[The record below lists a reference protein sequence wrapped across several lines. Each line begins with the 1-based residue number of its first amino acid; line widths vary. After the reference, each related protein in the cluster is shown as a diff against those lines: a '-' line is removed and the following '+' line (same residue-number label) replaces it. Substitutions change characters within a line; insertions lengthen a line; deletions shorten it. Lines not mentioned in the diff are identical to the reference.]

1 VSITRGRA
9 MKSLKFGIIF
19 IMIFAIAGNVM
30 AELTKNDMEE
40 IRAVVKEELG
50 HVEKNL
56 NWKME
61 QMEKNLDQR
70 MNDMFNLLLVIL
82 AGMFALVG
90 FVLWDRRTAL
100 VPAIRKNKELADKE
114 EKIERALKE
123 YAMREP
129 KMAEALKAVG
139 IL

>member
-1 VSITRGRA
+1 MSITRGRA

-129 KMAEALKAVG
+129 KMAEALKSVG
-139 IL
+139 ML